1 MNEDISNDYLAGFAD
16 GEGCFY
22 VGIVPAKTAKFGWQ
36 IITEFRVSQ
45 NPQGRQILEAFRERL
60 GCGTIKPNHRFSL
73 TDRTLVFVVREQ
85 QELLSK
91 VVPFFEHHP
100 IRSDKRWEFER
111 FRTIL
116 LMIREKKHLE
126 REGFIEIVNIASEMN
141 TKNKRYS
148 KEKILAS
155 LHENPQR
162 LYAES

>member
-22 VGIVPAKTAKFGWQ
+22 VGIVPVKTAKFGWQ
-36 IITEFRVSQ
+36 GLTEFRVSQ
-45 NPQGRQILEAFRERL
+45 NPQGRRILEAFRERL

-73 TDRTLVFVVREQ
+73 TDRTLVFVVRDQ
-85 QELLSK
+85 QDLLSK
-91 VVPFFEHHP
+91 VVPFFECYP
-100 IRSDKRWEFER
+100 IRSDKRIEFER
-111 FRTIL
+111 FKAIL
-116 LMIREKKHLE
+116 LMIREKKHLT
-126 REGFIEIVNIASEMN
+126 REGLIEIVNIASEMN
-141 TKNKRYS
+141 TKTKRYS